1 MSKFKTAAIFS
12 SNMVL
17 QREKPVL
24 IFGEGENGDV
34 VKAEIDGIT
43 ASAKVRGEKWLL
55 QLPPHKAGSG

>member
-43 ASAKVRGEKWLL
+43 ASAKVRDRKSVG
-55 QLPPHKAGSG
+55 